1 VRIEMS
7 DAKVNQAKV
16 SAAIEEKMKVVE
28 DLTELIKKYRWVGLA
43 DIARIPASNMTL
55 LRRNLRGSL
64 LIRASKKTMIK
75 RALEACARS
84 KPGIEKIIPHVKGN
98 SALLVSNENP
108 FKVQRSLLK
117 LRTTLSA
124 KGGEI
129 SPMDIVIPAGPTNF
143 KPGPIVSD
151 LQKVGIQ
158 AGIEA
163 SKVVVKKDKL
173 LVKKGEA
180 ISRDV
185 AAIIT
190 KMDIKPLEVGLD
202 LLCVYESGTV
212 YDSSVLMIDEEKIE
226 NDMRAAH
233 AHTIALALG
242 ISWLND
248 VTLPILIGRA
258 KRETLAVVQAIAY
271 VTPDTV
277 QMLILRAST
286 EMAELAGHVPDAKVE
301 GVVARASE
309 VPGKPAEEPKKPEEK
324 KEERKS
330 VDEAAS
336 GLGSLFG

>member
-1 VRIEMS
+1 MS
-7 DAKVNQAKV
+7 AAKVKPQKV
-16 SAAIEEKMKVVE
+16 SAAIEGKMKRVVE
-28 DLTELIKKYRWVGLA
+28 LSELIKKHRWVGLA
-43 DIARIPASNMTL
+43 DIARIPAANMTQ
-55 LRRNLRGSL
+55 LRRSLRGTL
-64 LIRASKKTMIK
+64 LIRASKKTLIK
-75 RALEACARS
+75 RAIEECAKSQHGLE
-84 KPGIEKIIPHVKGN
+84 KLIPQIKGN

-108 FKVQRSLLK
+108 FKVQKSLLK
-117 LRTTLSA
+117 LRTQLPA

-129 SPMDIVIPAGPTNF
+129 SPMDILIPAGPTNF

-173 LVKKGEA
+173 LVKKGET

-202 LLCVYESGTV
+202 MLCVYESGTI

-226 NDMRAAH
+226 SDMRIAH
-233 AHTIALALG
+233 AESIALALG

-248 VTLPILIGRA
+248 VTLPILIGKAR
-258 KRETLAVVQAIAY
+258 RQAIAIAQAVAY

-277 QMLILRAST
+277 EMLVIRASA
-286 EMAELAGHVPDAKVE
+286 EMAALATHVPDAKVE
-301 GVVARASE
+301 GVSVATTTGAQAA
-309 VPGKPAEEPKKPEEK
+309 PEPQKKQEEK

-336 GLGSLFG
+336 GLSSLFG